1 MKKIDAILACRV
13 QGSRLYGKPLQK
25 LATEGPTV
33 LESLLDYV
41 SSIKSVN
48 STILAIS
55 EESENDAFV
64 NIAEKHN
71 LNYVRGDQKDVLA
84 RIIKTANKFNT
95 EIIFRATSENPFMLY
110 EYADSLIDE
119 FLSGDYDWGA
129 LMDTPDGTGFEIMKL
144 DALKTSHKKGSK
156 KHRSELVTS
165 YIFDN
170 QEDFKI
176 LKKQLPDNLRRPEIR
191 LTVDYAED
199 LVFCQRVWQVLKKDN
214 ELIKVEQII
223 EFWDQNP
230 QLRKPLESIGV
241 DWGHGRLW
249 E

>member
-95 EIIFRATSENPFMLY
+95 EIIFRATSENPFILY
-110 EYADSLIDE
+110 EFADSLIDE
-119 FLSGDYDWGA
+119 FLLGDYDWGA
-129 LMDTPDGTGFEIMKL
+129 YIDTPDGTGFELIKK
-144 DALKTSHKKGSK
+144 DALIESHEKGQD

-170 QEDFKI
+170 QKDFKI
-176 LKKQLPDNLRRPEIR
+176 LKKNLPKKLRRQDIR

-199 LVFCQRVWQVLKKDN
+199 LIFCQQVWKMLKKEN
-214 ELIKVEQII
+214 KLIKIEQII
-223 EFWDQNP
+223 NFWDNNP
-230 QLRKPLESIGV
+230 QLREPL
-241 DWGHGRLW
+241 
-249 E
+249 